1 MRCHI
6 SAAYKSDIG
15 KVRVRNEDTGF
26 VEIAHEDVAL
36 LIVADGMGG
45 YRAGD
50 KASSLAVETI
60 RAELEPLLNFNDT
73 QHITSSNQPTIR
85 LNDKD
90 PNERSTIVLP
100 ETAES
105 DFVTGFIHN
114 AVQRAHA
121 EIIAYGK
128 QHRESRGM
136 GSTVTLCVVIR
147 NRAYFANVG
156 DSRSYILMNGD
167 LRPVTKDHSLV
178 ARLVDSGEITQQDVY
193 SHPNRNLIYRSLGA
207 EEQHNLEV
215 DIFELDLQSGAMIM
229 LCSDGLWEKVREPEL
244 LQILQSEMYL
254 PDMCDT
260 LVKKANEYGGEDNI
274 TVAIARCSF
283 TADST
288 AVLRNSI
295 SDADTGEQNSVSAES
310 PDASQTSANTS
321 NAGK

>member
-15 KVRVRNEDTGF
+15 KVRARNEDTGF

-36 LIVADGMGG
+36 IIVADGMGG

-73 QHITSSNQPTIR
+73 QHIASSNQPTIR

-90 PNERSTIVLP
+90 NERSTIVLP

-193 SHPNRNLIYRSLGA
+193 NHPNRNLIYRSLGA

-215 DIFELDLQSGAMIM
+215 DIFEVDLQSGAMIM
-229 LCSDGLWEKVREPEL
+229 LCSDGLWEKVHEPEML
-244 LQILQSEMYL
+244 RILQSDLHL
-254 PDMCDT
+254 PDMCET
-260 LVKKANEYGGEDNI
+260 LIKKANEYGGEDNI
-274 TVAIARCSF
+274 TVAIAQCAFS
-283 TADST
+283 ADST
-288 AVLRNSI
+288 AVLRNAI
-295 SDADTGEQNSVSAES
+295 SEADTGEQNSISADSSDES
-310 PDASQTSANTS
+310 QSSSATTNV
-321 NAGK
+321 GK